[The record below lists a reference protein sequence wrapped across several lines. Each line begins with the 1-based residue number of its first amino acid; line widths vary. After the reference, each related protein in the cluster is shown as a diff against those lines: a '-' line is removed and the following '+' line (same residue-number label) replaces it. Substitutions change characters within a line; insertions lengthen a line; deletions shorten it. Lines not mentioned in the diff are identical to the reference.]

1 MDRTPVSIELSNF
14 PDSLHSFLSGADIF
28 DSSCSTE
35 ARVYFIDKDE
45 GFYLKTAAAG
55 TLKTEAEMTAFFH
68 RKGLSPEV
76 LGYETSDQDYFL
88 TRAVPGEDCIHPQ
101 YLGDP
106 KKLAET
112 MGILLRRLHEIDPSG
127 CPVTDRTASFISV
140 TEENHRLGKWHP
152 SRLPDSMKHYSLDD
166 AWATVQ
172 QFSRLLKNDILIHGD
187 YCLPNIMLDNWKF
200 SAFIDVGSGGIG
212 DRHMDLYWGCWSLN
226 FNLKD
231 SRWCSRFLDAY
242 GRDHF
247 DLEILNAISAFE
259 AFG

>member
-1 MDRTPVSIELSNF
+1 MNRTPVSIELSNF
-14 PDSLHSFLSGADIF
+14 PKMLHPFLSGADIY
-28 DSSCSTE
+28 DSSCSAD

-45 GFYLKTAAAG
+45 GFYLKTASAG
-55 TLKTEAEMTAFFH
+55 SLKTEAEMTGFFH
-68 RKGLSPEV
+68 SKGLSAEV
-76 LGYETSDQDYFL
+76 LAYETLDQDYFL

-101 YLGDP
+101 YLDNP
-106 KKLAET
+106 KRLAET
-112 MGILLRRLHEIDPSG
+112 IGMLLRQLHEIDPIG
-127 CPVTDRTASFISV
+127 CPVTDCTTSFISA

-152 SRLPDSMKHYSLDD
+152 SRLPLSMKHCSFDD
-166 AWATVQ
+166 AFTMVQ
-172 QFSRLLKNDILIHGD
+172 QFSGELKNDTLIHGD

-200 SAFIDVGSGGIG
+200 SGFIDVGNGGIG

-231 SRWCSRFLDAY
+231 SRWCSYFLDAY

-247 DLEILNAISAFE
+247 EPEILKAVAAFE